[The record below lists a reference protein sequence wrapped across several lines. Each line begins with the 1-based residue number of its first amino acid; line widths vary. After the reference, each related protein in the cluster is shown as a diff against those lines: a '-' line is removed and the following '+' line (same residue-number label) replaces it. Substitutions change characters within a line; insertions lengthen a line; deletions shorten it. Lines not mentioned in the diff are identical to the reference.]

1 MRNSTVDKLNKK
13 QKFIIMTVL
22 GSLVIFVTF
31 IWSMI
36 INLGQIS
43 ISNPIPEV
51 ILPEL
56 SELESQQVGKEEYTD
71 NQIKTETKDESN
83 TDNQN
88 SLEQEL
94 DLNKIIK
101 Q

>member
-1 MRNSTVDKLNKK
+1 
-13 QKFIIMTVL
+13 MTVL
-22 GSLVIFVTF
+22 GSIVILATF

-51 ILPEL
+51 TLPEL
-56 SELESQQVGKEEYTD
+56 SELENKQAEKTKASIDEG
-71 NQIKTETKDESN
+71 NQIQTETKDENN

-88 SLEQEL
+88 NLEQEL
-94 DLNKIIK
+94 DLNKILK

>member
-1 MRNSTVDKLNKK
+1 
-13 QKFIIMTVL
+13 MTVL
-22 GSLVIFVTF
+22 GSIVILVTF

-43 ISNPIPEV
+43 TSNPIPE
-51 ILPEL
+51 IKLPEL
-56 SELESQQVGKEEYTD
+56 SELKNKQAEETKANIDQD
-71 NQIKTETKDESN
+71 NLVPPETKDDNN

-88 SLEQEL
+88 NLEKEL
-94 DLNKIIK
+94 DLNKILK

>member
-1 MRNSTVDKLNKK
+1 
-13 QKFIIMTVL
+13 MTVL